1 LDFFGC
7 LQIRDLGNSV
17 PRRIVVQIKISTRH
31 GHTSDHVQKHIQE
44 KAGKLLHFFDR
55 ISMIEVTL
63 DHQRELKVVEL
74 AVNAEHKHDFFA
86 KEENADLYTA
96 IDNVI
101 EKVEHQIQKYK
112 EKIQDHRKTPP
123 MGELP
128 KSL

>member
-1 LDFFGC
+1 MLFKSPH
-7 LQIRDLGNSV
+7 IRDLGISV
-17 PRRIVVQIKISTRH
+17 PRRIIVQIKISTRH
-31 GHTSDHVQKHIQE
+31 GHISEEVQKHIQE
-44 KAGKLLHFFDR
+44 KAGKLLHFFAR

-63 DHQRELKVVEL
+63 DHQKDMKVVEL

-86 KEENADLYTA
+86 KEENPDLYTA
-96 IDNVI
+96 VDLVID
-101 EKVEHQIQKYK
+101 KVEHQIRKYK